1 MRAVISVIGRDTVG
15 ILAAVSGECARHNIN
30 VTDVTQSILQDMF
43 VMVMLIDITDM
54 TIPLTEL
61 ADRLDAL
68 GEEKHLSIRVMHEDI
83 FNAMHNI

>member
-15 ILAAVSGECARHNIN
+15 ILAAVSGECAKYNIN

-43 VMVMLIDITDM
+43 VMVMLIDITEM
-54 TIPLTEL
+54 TIPLTGL

-68 GEEKHLSIRVMHEDI
+68 GAEKHLSIRVMHEDI